1 MIHLGTATSCFTKP
15 WSGSDERHDVV
26 LDGDH
31 LTLEDVRDVAYG
43 NASASLDPKTLPR
56 IEASRAIVDEIVASE
71 RVVYAVNTGF
81 GVLSDVRIPREDL
94 RALQLNLLRSHAA
107 GTGESLPTEVVRGM
121 MVLRANT
128 LAKGVSGVRPV
139 VLEQLLAMLDR
150 GVHPIV
156 PAQGSLGASGDLAP
170 LAHLA
175 LVLVGEGRAEYGGEE
190 LDGAAA
196 LERAGLEPILLEAK
210 EGLALLNGTQM
221 MTAVAVLAV
230 LEAETLCRVAD
241 IAVALSLEG
250 FEGSHRPFLP
260 EVQDARPHPGQIDSA
275 ENCRRLLENS
285 PIAAHHAD
293 CAKVQDPYS
302 FRCAPQVHGAVR
314 DSVAHV
320 RRVVERE
327 VNAATD
333 NPLIFPESGE
343 AVSQGNFH
351 GEPIALAADFLAM
364 AMAELGNIS
373 ERRTDKLNDPKFS
386 DLPAFLT
393 GGVHGLN
400 SGTMI
405 VHYTAASLVSENKAL
420 AHPASVDSIPTSA
433 NKEDHVSMG
442 SIAARK
448 AARVVA
454 HVRTILASEVF
465 CGLQALR
472 FREPLESGPGIE
484 AAREFLGPRVEP
496 IGEDRV
502 FSEDVARVAEWLGS
516 GELVAAVESAIGPL
530 A

>member
-1 MIHLGTATSCFTKP
+1 MIHLGPSTSCFTKP
-15 WSGSDERHDVV
+15 WSAEAATREVV

-43 NASASLDPKTLPR
+43 NAKALLDPKTHPR
-56 IEASRAIVDEIVASE
+56 IAASRDIVDEILASE
-71 RVVYAVNTGF
+71 KVVYAVNTGF
-81 GVLSDVRIPREDL
+81 GVLSDVRIDREDV
-94 RALQLNLLRSHAA
+94 RQLQVNLLRSHAA
-107 GTGESLPTEVVRGM
+107 GTGEPLPTEVVRAM

-128 LAKGVSGVRPV
+128 LAKGVSGVRTV
-139 VLEQLLAMLDR
+139 LLEQLLTMLDR

-175 LVLVGEGRAEYGGEE
+175 LVLIGEGHAEYEGET

-196 LERAGLEPILLEAK
+196 LERAGIEPLVLEAK

-221 MTAVAVLAV
+221 MTAIAVLAV
-230 LEAETLCRVAD
+230 LEAETLCRAAD

-275 ENCRRLLENS
+275 SNCRRLLDGS
-285 PIAAHHAD
+285 PICAHHAD
-293 CAKVQDPYS
+293 CPKIQDPYS

-320 RRVVERE
+320 RRVVELE
-327 VNAATD
+327 INAATD
-333 NPLIFPESGE
+333 NPLVFPEIGE

-351 GEPIALAADFLAM
+351 GEPIALATDFLAM

-405 VHYTAASLVSENKAL
+405 VHYTAASLVSENKTL

-454 HVRTILASEVF
+454 HVRTILATELF

-502 FSEDVARVAEWLGS
+502 FADDVARVAEWVGS
-516 GELVAAVESAIGPL
+516 GELVSAVETAIGAL